1 MQLKNPKNSVYPT
14 KNPKNRLIGFR
25 EAIFGSQNGPVLPDF
40 RLNRLIGFKLYI
52 QVFKKLSIFGNYFS
66 HIRTILLLEWQF

>member
-25 EAIFGSQNGPVLPDF
+25 EAVFGSQNGPILPDY
-40 RLNRLIGFKLYI
+40 RLIRLIGFKLYL
-52 QVFKKLSIFGNYFS
+52 VFI
-66 HIRTILLLEWQF
+66 